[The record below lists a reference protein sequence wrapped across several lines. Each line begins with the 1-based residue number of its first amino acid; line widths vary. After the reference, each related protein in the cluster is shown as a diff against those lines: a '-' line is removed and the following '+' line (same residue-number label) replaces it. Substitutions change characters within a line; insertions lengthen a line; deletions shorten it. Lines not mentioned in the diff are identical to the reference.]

1 MVIPEVIKGLEPA
14 LLWESFYQVTQIPR
28 PSKKEEKI
36 AKFITN
42 IAFKYGLPAKQDDAG
57 NILVSKP
64 ATKGKV
70 QRPII
75 VLQSHMDM
83 VCEKNAQKEHDFEKE
98 PISLKREGDW
108 IMAED
113 TSLGAD
119 NGIGVA
125 AALSIIKSDTIVH
138 GPLELLFTVD
148 EETGLTGA
156 KALQSDFVNGRILLN
171 LDSEED
177 GTLFVGGAGGL
188 STSLIRAIE
197 WVQAP
202 SRSVAYKVKVDGLC
216 GGHSGLDINKGL
228 SNAIKLITR
237 FLFHLDQ
244 EAKAHLFSLNSGEK
258 HNAIPR
264 EAEAGI
270 VIKAEDETLLQKM
283 VKEFDTIYK
292 NELQF
297 SDKGVRLSISPIMEP
312 PSNVFNSHFQNRLV
326 SLLYTLHHGV
336 LSMNYGLPGQVETS
350 SNLAAVHTFEKR
362 VEILTSQR
370 SSSVT
375 GIDDC
380 ANKIKTAGF
389 LAEMEVIQ
397 GNHYPVWQPNPNS
410 KLLKTSHSVYHEL
423 YGCEPQVKT
432 IHAGL
437 ECGIIR
443 DHFKGMD
450 TISFGPTIE
459 SPHSPDERMNIL
471 TVKRFWDYL
480 VHLLKSIE

>member
-1 MVIPEVIKGLEPA
+1 MFHKAIQDLEPR

-36 AKFITN
+36 AKFITD
-42 IAFKYGLPAKQDDAG
+42 IASTKGFPSREDDAG
-57 NILVSKP
+57 NIVVSKP
-64 ATKGKV
+64 PTKGME
-70 QRPII
+70 QRPTI

-83 VCEKNAQKEHDFEKE
+83 VCEKNEQKEHDFEKE

-108 IMAED
+108 IMADD

-125 AALSIIKSDTIVH
+125 AALTIIKSDTIAH

-156 KALQSDFVNGRILLN
+156 KALEGDFLKGRILLN
-171 LDSEED
+171 LDSEEE
-177 GTLFVGGAGGL
+177 GTLFIGGAGGL
-188 STSLIRAIE
+188 STTLTRAIE
-197 WVQAP
+197 WGVTP
-202 SRSVAYKVKVDGLC
+202 SRCVAYKVKVDGLC

-228 SNAIKLITR
+228 GNAIKLIVR
-237 FLFHLDQ
+237 FLFHLAQ
-244 EAKAHLFSLNSGEK
+244 EVKAALFSLNSGEK

-270 VIKAEDETLLQKM
+270 VIRVEDEILLQKM
-283 VKEFDTIYK
+283 VKKFETIYK

-297 SDKGVRLSISPIMEP
+297 SDKSVRLNIKPILEP
-312 PSNVFNSHFQNRLV
+312 PSRVFSSDFQNTLI

-336 LSMNYGLPGQVETS
+336 STMSYGIPGQVETS
-350 SNLAAVHTFEKR
+350 SNLAAVHTFEKQ

-380 ANKIKTAGF
+380 ANKIKAAGL
-389 LAEMEVIQ
+389 LADMEVRE
-397 GNHYPVWQPNPNS
+397 GNHYPVWQPDPNS
-410 KLLKTSHSVYHEL
+410 RLLKTALSAYHEL
-423 YGCEPQVKT
+423 YGCEPQVTT

-443 DHFKGMD
+443 DHFKGME
-450 TISFGPTIE
+450 TISFGPTIK
-459 SPHSPDERMNIL
+459 SPHSPDERMNIQS
-471 TVKRFWDYL
+471 VKKFWDYL
-480 VHLLKSIE
+480 VHLLKKIK